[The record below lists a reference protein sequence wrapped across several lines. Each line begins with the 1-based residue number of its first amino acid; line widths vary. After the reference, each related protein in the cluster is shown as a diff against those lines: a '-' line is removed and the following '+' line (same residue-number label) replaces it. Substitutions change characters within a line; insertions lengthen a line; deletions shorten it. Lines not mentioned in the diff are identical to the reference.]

1 MKILDI
7 KNLTKRNALA
17 ALTAGDV
24 VELKKVDNRTELDVK
39 GYVIQEIVN
48 NETGEVFESMVI
60 LTTDGLFATRSESF
74 MSSLIELYETFG
86 DEVLNDDGTLSIVV
100 YKVMSKNNR
109 EFISCGLRGDLHEI
123 YYKNRYDY
131 DSKCDIV

>member
-24 VELKKVDNRTELDVK
+24 IELKKVENRTELDVK
-39 GYVIQEIVN
+39 GYVIQEITN
-48 NETGEVFESMVI
+48 SETGEVFESMLI
-60 LTTDGLFATRSESF
+60 STTNGYFATRSVSF
-74 MSSLIELYETFG
+74 QSSLIELYETFG

-100 YKVMSKNNR
+100 YKSTSRNNR
-109 EFISCGLRGDLHEI
+109 EFISCGLRGE
-123 YYKNRYDY
+123 
-131 DSKCDIV
+131 